1 MTYYSNIIKKIYHMK
16 LWNKNIC
23 LTSSRAVTTII
34 AIALFSS
41 ILIASA
47 AMSIKPPLEK
57 VTIQNSWTPTT
68 EDIQYQDSMFQIIRY
83 TQLEVDTI
91 NDVLNVILYKLERL
105 EYNDGSYDSIR
116 YVEGGNIDRSR
127 NN

>member
-1 MTYYSNIIKKIYHMK
+1 MK
-16 LWNKNIC
+16 LWNKKIC
-23 LTSSRAVTTII
+23 LTSSTAVTTII

>member
-1 MTYYSNIIKKIYHMK
+1 MTYHSNIIKKIYHMK